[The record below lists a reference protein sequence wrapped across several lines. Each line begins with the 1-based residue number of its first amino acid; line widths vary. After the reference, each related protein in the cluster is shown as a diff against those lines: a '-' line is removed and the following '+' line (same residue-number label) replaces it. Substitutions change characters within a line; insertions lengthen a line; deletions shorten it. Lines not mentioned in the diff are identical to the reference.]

1 MAHYAPEFLA
11 AVRHRYE
18 KTDQPMIEM
27 AREFGIGITTL
38 QVMVDKQGWEKRS
51 QRLRISTDSI
61 SGLLSRRTP
70 VARAARRAGSA
81 GTRSG

>member
-1 MAHYAPEFLA
+1 MAAHAPEFLA

-38 QVMVDKQGWEKRS
+38 QVRVDKQGWEKRRERMRGLPRAL
-51 QRLRISTDSI
+51 RLIV
-61 SGLLSRRTP
+61 P
-70 VARAARRAGSA
+70 AEHA
-81 GTRSG
+81 TR